1 MATPP
6 TAPPTIMSVSE
17 ESLTGDGLVVVV
29 VVVVIVGVVL
39 AVVEGSDSSGS
50 WRFFKHVLA
59 TAAFTPAK
67 VARMVR
73 YVNWIFMVSSG
84 LYVSVTTASAG
95 KSHAPSVGCK
105 QKRYYLVATSRKC
118 TSDPIYINAA
128 DPDPANYGLRGRAAT
143 AARTTYP

>member
-29 VVVVIVGVVL
+29 VVGVVL

-59 TAAFTPAK
+59 TAVFTPAK

-73 YVNWIFMVSSG
+73 YVNWIFMVSS
-84 LYVSVTTASAG
+84 
-95 KSHAPSVGCK
+95 VGCK
-105 QKRYYLVATSRKC
+105 QKRYYLVASSRKC
-118 TSDPIYINAA
+118 TSNPIYINAA